1 MSDLNDCRMAMA
13 YVTDIIDTIQVLST
27 IFIIQILTF
36 SLDNLQMLIIGQR
49 E

>member
-1 MSDLNDCRMAMA
+1 MQIGLGRKIGEVGL
-13 YVTDIIDTIQVLST
+13 VTK
-27 IFIIQILTF
+27 ILTF